1 MDTKLKKLSKRQIE
15 ILLGT
20 GIFLELIFINLT
32 YMYGSYRSMGAEE
45 NINYYYWTLEEVYAF
60 FRATVGF
67 GTMTV
72 VFGIGIGV
80 LLHEYLKK
88 WPLKSSLRF
97 SKVDRIWTEAVI
109 LLLLLSG
116 IVYLQAFPA
125 FGRNIYVWWGY
136 ILDNL
141 YDISRYLLRL
151 ALCLAILL
159 FSLCMAVRK
168 VILGKV
174 QETSF
179 ICQMIKQYKNSTSLE
194 KRLQNKLRMILAAG
208 GIATAGILLLIFGPW
223 SFYVDQWIILSAVLS
238 ILVFLLLLKA
248 CLQNPLA
255 RDAGYLDYQIYQI
268 SQGEKLDEAYRL
280 PENSLLKEAENRLEN
295 IEAAMAKSVEKQVQ
309 AERLKAELLT
319 NMSHDLK
326 TPLTSM
332 VGYTDLLKQEELSDQ
347 ARDYVEAISLKQE
360 QLKDMI
366 QDLFD
371 LSKAASGSEQLNLEI
386 LDMNRLLEQT
396 LGDMEDAIANSGRD
410 IRSKLSQEPVL
421 FCGDNLKMYRVVQNL
436 LENALKYSMENTR
449 IYIETKR
456 QGDRIRTEMKN
467 IASYEMD
474 FAPEEIME
482 RFVRGDKARTTQG
495 HGLGLAIAS
504 AYAANMGGKLEI
516 EIDGDLF
523 KVIMEFPVTEEKGGN
538 MHGQDFNSGSLL

>member
-1 MDTKLKKLSKRQIE
+1 MGTKLKKLSKRQME
-15 ILLGT
+15 ILLGA

-72 VFGIGIGV
+72 VFSIGIGV

-268 SQGEKLDEAYRL
+268 SQGEKL
-280 PENSLLKEAENRLEN
+280 KE
-295 IEAAMAKSVEKQVQ
+295 
-309 AERLKAELLT
+309 
-319 NMSHDLK
+319 
-326 TPLTSM
+326 
-332 VGYTDLLKQEELSDQ
+332 
-347 ARDYVEAISLKQE
+347 
-360 QLKDMI
+360 
-366 QDLFD
+366 
-371 LSKAASGSEQLNLEI
+371 
-386 LDMNRLLEQT
+386 
-396 LGDMEDAIANSGRD
+396 ED
-410 IRSKLSQEPVL
+410 
-421 FCGDNLKMYRVVQNL
+421 
-436 LENALKYSMENTR
+436 
-449 IYIETKR
+449 
-456 QGDRIRTEMKN
+456 
-467 IASYEMD
+467 
-474 FAPEEIME
+474 
-482 RFVRGDKARTTQG
+482 
-495 HGLGLAIAS
+495 
-504 AYAANMGGKLEI
+504 
-516 EIDGDLF
+516 
-523 KVIMEFPVTEEKGGN
+523 
-538 MHGQDFNSGSLL
+538 